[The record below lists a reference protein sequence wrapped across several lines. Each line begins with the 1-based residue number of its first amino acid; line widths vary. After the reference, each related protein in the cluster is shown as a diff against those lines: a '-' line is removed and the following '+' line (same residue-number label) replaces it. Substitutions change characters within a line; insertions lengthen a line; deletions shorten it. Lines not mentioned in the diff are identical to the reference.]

1 MTSTTNAEIA
11 KADGDLR
18 IALLLG
24 IANWFLFLDHIP
36 HNVVGALTMRNFG
49 FSGATDLFVF
59 VGGYAVTLIYAR
71 MTLERGFLVAATR
84 IFKRVWQLYAAY
96 IVLFVIYVELIS
108 YVATRTAAPEIISEF
123 NITGF
128 IDHPIRT
135 LIYGLFLQAK
145 PLNLDVLQLTIALM
159 AFQPIIVFGLLYVP
173 NVTIVAS
180 VTLYAAGRLLD
191 WNLSSYP
198 YGDWYLNP
206 FCWQLLF
213 VMGGWL
219 ALIGARYA
227 PAIRAMQ
234 AAPALR
240 ATALLYLL
248 FALTIVSTSDIPALA
263 QMMPSGLSD
272 MLPPNDRRGCRAS
285 SHPALR
291 DLDVPVHVAGAA
303 RLGIPAISRLA
314 ADHQVRRGMAG
325 RVLCRRLP
333 LIRCAPDPDYGP
345 ILTGKAGRGQHR
357 RYRRDD
363 GRRLLRLVV
372 EAAGRQVGRRGAF
385 LNPVI

>member
-173 NVTIVAS
+173 NATVVAS

-213 VMGGWL
+213 MMGGWL

-240 ATALLYLL
+240 AMALLYLL
-248 FALTIVSTSDIPALA
+248 FALTIVSSSDIPALA

-272 MLPPNDRRGCRAS
+272 VLLPNDREDVAPHRILHFLVLTFLFSWLVPRDWDYLR
-285 SHPALR
+285 SHALQPIIKCGEEW
-291 DLDVPVHVAGAA
+291 LAVFCAGVFLSFAA
-303 RLGIPAISRLA
+303 HLILITGPYSLA
-314 ADHQVRRGMAG
+314 
-325 RVLCRRLP
+325 
-333 LIRCAPDPDYGP
+333 
-345 ILTGKAGRGQHR
+345 
-357 RYRRDD
+357 
-363 GRRLLRLVV
+363 
-372 EAAGRQVGRRGAF
+372 RQVAVSIAGIAAMTAVAYYVSWSKQQDGKSA
-385 LNPVI
+385 VAHS

>member
-11 KADGDLR
+11 KANGDLR

-159 AFQPIIVFGLLYVP
+159 AFQPVIVFGLLYVP
-173 NVTIVAS
+173 NATVVAS
-180 VTLYAAGRLLD
+180 VTLYAAGRLLN

-240 ATALLYLL
+240 AMALLYLL
-248 FALTIVSTSDIPALA
+248 FALTIVSISDIPALA

-272 MLPPNDRRGCRAS
+272 VLLPNDREEIAPHRILHFLVLTFLFSWLVPRDWEYLRS
-285 SHPALR
+285 PALQPIIKCGEEW
-291 DLDVPVHVAGAA
+291 LAVFCAGVFLSFAA
-303 RLGIPAISRLA
+303 HLILITGPYSLA
-314 ADHQVRRGMAG
+314 
-325 RVLCRRLP
+325 
-333 LIRCAPDPDYGP
+333 
-345 ILTGKAGRGQHR
+345 
-357 RYRRDD
+357 
-363 GRRLLRLVV
+363 
-372 EAAGRQVGRRGAF
+372 RQVAVSIAGIAAMTAVAYYVSWSKQQDGKSA
-385 LNPVI
+385 VAHS

>member
-1 MTSTTNAEIA
+1 MSSTTNAEIA
-11 KADGDLR
+11 RADGNLR

-36 HNVVGALTMRNFG
+36 HNFVSALTMRNFG

-59 VGGYAVTLIYAR
+59 IGGYAVTLFYAQ
-71 MTLERGFLVAATR
+71 MALERGFLVAATR

-108 YVATRTAAPEIISEF
+108 YVAARTAAPEIISEF

-128 IDHPIRT
+128 IDHPVRT

-145 PLNLDVLQLTIALM
+145 PLNLDVLQLIIALM
-159 AFQPIIVFGLLYVP
+159 AFQPIVIFGLLYVP
-173 NVTIVAS
+173 NATLLAS
-180 VTLYAAGRLLD
+180 VALYAAARVLD
-191 WNLSSYP
+191 WNLTAYP
-198 YGDWYLNP
+198 YGAWYLNP

-219 ALIGARYA
+219 ALIGTRYA

-234 AAPALR
+234 ANSALR

-248 FALTIVSTSDIPALA
+248 FALTIVSSSEIPALA

-272 MLPPNDRRGCRAS
+272 VLLQNDREDVAPHRILHFLTLTFLFTWLVPRDWGYLRS
-285 SHPALR
+285 YALQPIIKCGEEWLAVFCAGVFLSFAAHLILITGPYSLAR
-291 DLDVPVHVAGAA
+291 QIGVSLGGIAAMTAVAYYVSWSKQQDNKSAVGAH
-303 RLGIPAISRLA
+303 S
-314 ADHQVRRGMAG
+314 
-325 RVLCRRLP
+325 
-333 LIRCAPDPDYGP
+333 
-345 ILTGKAGRGQHR
+345 
-357 RYRRDD
+357 
-363 GRRLLRLVV
+363 
-372 EAAGRQVGRRGAF
+372 
-385 LNPVI
+385 

>member
-11 KADGDLR
+11 RADGDLR

-36 HNVVGALTMRNFG
+36 HNFVSALTMRNFG

-59 VGGYAVTLIYAR
+59 IGGYAVTLIYAQ

-108 YVATRTAAPEIISEF
+108 YVAARTAAPEIISEF

-128 IDHPIRT
+128 IDHPVRT

-145 PLNLDVLQLTIALM
+145 PLNLDVLQLIIALM

-173 NVTIVAS
+173 NATLLAS
-180 VTLYAAGRLLD
+180 VTLYAAARVLD
-191 WNLSSYP
+191 WNLTSYP
-198 YGDWYLNP
+198 YGAWYLNP

-219 ALIGARYA
+219 ALIGTRYA

-234 AAPALR
+234 AIPALR

-248 FALTIVSTSDIPALA
+248 FALTIVSSNEIPALA

-272 MLPPNDRRGCRAS
+272 MLLQNDREDVAPHRILHFLTLTFLFTWLVPRDWAYLRS
-285 SHPALR
+285 YALQ
-291 DLDVPVHVAGAA
+291 PVIKCGEEWLAVFCAGVFLSFAA
-303 RLGIPAISRLA
+303 
-314 ADHQVRRGMAG
+314 H
-325 RVLCRRLP
+325 
-333 LIRCAPDPDYGP
+333 LILITGP
-345 ILTGKAGRGQHR
+345 YSLT
-357 RYRRDD
+357 
-363 GRRLLRLVV
+363 
-372 EAAGRQVGRRGAF
+372 RQVAVSLAGIAAMTAVAYYVSWSKQQDNKSPVGAHS
-385 LNPVI
+385 

>member
-1 MTSTTNAEIA
+1 MSSTTNAEIA
-11 KADGDLR
+11 RADGNLR

-36 HNVVGALTMRNFG
+36 HNFVSALTMRNFG

-59 VGGYAVTLIYAR
+59 IGGYAVTLFYAQ
-71 MTLERGFLVAATR
+71 MALERGFLVAATR

-108 YVATRTAAPEIISEF
+108 YVAARTAAPEIISEF

-128 IDHPIRT
+128 IDHPVRT

-145 PLNLDVLQLTIALM
+145 PLNLDVLQLIIALM
-159 AFQPIIVFGLLYVP
+159 AFQPIVIFGLLYVP
-173 NVTIVAS
+173 NATLLAS
-180 VTLYAAGRLLD
+180 VALYAAARVLD
-191 WNLSSYP
+191 WNLTSYP
-198 YGDWYLNP
+198 YGAWYLNP

-219 ALIGARYA
+219 ALIGTRYA

-234 AAPALR
+234 ANSALR

-248 FALTIVSTSDIPALA
+248 FALTIVSSSEIPALA

-272 MLPPNDRRGCRAS
+272 VLLQNDREDVAPHRILHFLTLTFLFTWLVPRDWGYLRS
-285 SHPALR
+285 YALQPIIKCGEEWLAVFCAGVFLSIAAHLILITGPYSLAR
-291 DLDVPVHVAGAA
+291 QIGVSLGGIAAMTAVAYYVSWSKQQDNKSAVGAH
-303 RLGIPAISRLA
+303 S
-314 ADHQVRRGMAG
+314 
-325 RVLCRRLP
+325 
-333 LIRCAPDPDYGP
+333 
-345 ILTGKAGRGQHR
+345 
-357 RYRRDD
+357 
-363 GRRLLRLVV
+363 
-372 EAAGRQVGRRGAF
+372 
-385 LNPVI
+385 

>member
-1 MTSTTNAEIA
+1 MTSTANAEIA

-36 HNVVGALTMRNFG
+36 HNVVNALTMRNFG

-59 VGGYAVTLIYAR
+59 VGGYAVTLIFAR
-71 MTLERGFLVAATR
+71 MALERGFVVAATR

-108 YVATRTAAPEIISEF
+108 YVAARTAAPEIISEF

-145 PLNLDVLQLTIALM
+145 PLNLDVLQLTITLM
-159 AFQPIIVFGLLYVP
+159 AFQPFVIFGLLYVP
-173 NVTIVAS
+173 NTTLLAS
-180 VTLYAAGRLLD
+180 VTLYATARVLD
-191 WNLSSYP
+191 WNLTSYP

-219 ALIGARYA
+219 ALVGTRYA

-234 AAPALR
+234 AIPTLR
-240 ATALLYLL
+240 GAALLYLL
-248 FALTIVSTSDIPALA
+248 FALAIVSSSEIPALA
-263 QMMPSGLSD
+263 QMMPGGLSD
-272 MLPPNDRRGCRAS
+272 LLLQNDREEVAPHRILHFLTLTFLFTWLVPRDWGYLRS
-285 SHPALR
+285 YALQPIIKCGEEW
-291 DLDVPVHVAGAA
+291 LAVFCAGVFLSFAA
-303 RLGIPAISRLA
+303 HLILITGPYSLA
-314 ADHQVRRGMAG
+314 
-325 RVLCRRLP
+325 
-333 LIRCAPDPDYGP
+333 
-345 ILTGKAGRGQHR
+345 
-357 RYRRDD
+357 
-363 GRRLLRLVV
+363 
-372 EAAGRQVGRRGAF
+372 RQVAVSIAGIAAMTAVAYYVSWSKRQDSKSAVGAHS
-385 LNPVI
+385 